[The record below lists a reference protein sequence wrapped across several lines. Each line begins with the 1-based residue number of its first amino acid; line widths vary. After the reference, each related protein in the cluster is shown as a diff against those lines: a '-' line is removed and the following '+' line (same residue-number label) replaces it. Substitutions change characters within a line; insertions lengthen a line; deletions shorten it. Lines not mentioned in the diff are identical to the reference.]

1 MVSFE
6 LKVNDSPMD
15 SIAHAYDQTDIT
27 IDEIDDNKERE
38 IDQMMN

>member
-15 SIAHAYDQTDIT
+15 SIVQAFNQTDIT
-27 IDEIDDNKERE
+27 IDEIDDTKEQE